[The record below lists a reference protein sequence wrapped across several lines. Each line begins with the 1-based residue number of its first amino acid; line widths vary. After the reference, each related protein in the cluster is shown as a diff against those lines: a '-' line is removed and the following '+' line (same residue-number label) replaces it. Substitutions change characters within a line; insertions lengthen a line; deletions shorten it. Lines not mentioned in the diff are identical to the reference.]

1 MTWRLKAKLV
11 RWFNSWLI
19 CTNIRRIL
27 ACTPSKKC
35 DATLVLNGYL
45 DKNKTW
51 SLPSDDFF
59 FFSQDFLTMTENC
72 TCTVAHYR
80 LVHLTHIELS
90 FQIWI
95 FSCFLTH
102 KQNMT
107 AERFWMYNQKCSVL
121 FGNIFQSLHIQ
132 YFYVHIL
139 FCVLRMGGKW
149 T

>member
-1 MTWRLKAKLV
+1 MAWRLKAKLV

-51 SLPSDDFF
+51 SLPSDDVFF
-59 FFSQDFLTMTENC
+59 PGLSYNNRKLHLLCSALQTCASDPHRVVFSDMNLFLFPDTKTKW
-72 TCTVAHYR
+72 
-80 LVHLTHIELS
+80 
-90 FQIWI
+90 QQKW
-95 FSCFLTH
+95 
-102 KQNMT
+102 
-107 AERFWMYNQKCSVL
+107 FWVYNQKCSVL

-139 FCVLRMGGKW
+139 FCFLRMGGKW

>member
-27 ACTPSKKC
+27 ACTPSKNVMLHLFWMVIWTKI
-35 DATLVLNGYL
+35 TLEAYHQM
-45 DKNKTW
+45 T
-51 SLPSDDFF
+51 FF
-59 FFSQDFLTMTENC
+59 FPQDFLTITENC
-72 TCTVAHYR
+72 TCTAAHYR

-121 FGNIFQSLHIQ
+121 FGNMFQSLHIQ

-139 FCVLRMGGKW
+139 FCFLRMGGKW